1 MALFLLRRA
10 GGLAIVML
18 LVALV
23 VFVIVRVVPGDPAAV
38 MLGSAATPDDV
49 AALRTRLGFDQPL
62 IVQFLIY
69 CKQIASF
76 DLGQSIFLNRP
87 VSQAIA
93 ERAELTTLLTL
104 MSAGLAVAIGVPV
117 GIISAV
123 RRGRA
128 SDHAA
133 TAGSMLF
140 ASLPSFWVGLT
151 LIEVLAVRHPWFPVA
166 GWGDPGDGLGAH
178 LYHLVLPA
186 VALGLPNSALIIRF
200 TRSSMLDVLGEDY
213 IRTARAK
220 GVGSWSVVTRHALR
234 NALIPVLDRDRSD
247 DRDADRRRHRHRN
260 GLRPAR
266 RRQSRRLGGAA
277 PRLSGDSGHAAGDL
291 RHLRSD
297 QPRRRSPLRAR
308 RSAGAHV
315 TEEIASTTPAIPA
328 EPPEVPTSRSPGRQL
343 AGRLVRRPTSLAAL
357 AVLILVVLAAALASN
372 LAPYAPTR
380 MDIAHRLAAPDGRH
394 LLGSD
399 DFGRDVLSRL
409 LFGARLSL
417 TVGTLVVVLATVLGL
432 VIGLLA
438 GYVRRLDAALMRF
451 TDALMAFPDI
461 LLAIALMAGL
471 GPSLFDVVL
480 ALGIVYTPR
489 VARIVRGAT
498 LVLREMPFVEA
509 AKSMGASDLRIMAAH
524 LVPNLTSAL
533 IVQGTFIFGYA
544 ILTEAALSFLGTGVP
559 PTTPTWGNMMAGAQ
573 QYMGRADWLILAPGA
588 AIVLTVLSLQ
598 ILGDGLRDALDPKL
612 QRLM

>member
-234 NALIPVLDRDRSD
+234 NALIPVL
-247 DRDADRRRHRHRN
+247 
-260 GLRPAR
+260 
-266 RRQSRRLGGAA
+266 
-277 PRLSGDSGHAAGDL
+277 
-291 RHLRSD
+291 
-297 QPRRRSPLRAR
+297 
-308 RSAGAHV
+308 
-315 TEEIASTTPAIPA
+315 T
-328 EPPEVPTSRSPGRQL
+328 
-343 AGRLVRRPTSLAAL
+343 
-357 AVLILVVLAAALASN
+357 
-372 LAPYAPTR
+372 
-380 MDIAHRLAAPDGRH
+380 
-394 LLGSD
+394 
-399 DFGRDVLSRL
+399 
-409 LFGARLSL
+409 
-417 TVGTLVVVLATVLGL
+417 
-432 VIGLLA
+432 VIGLTFATLIGGA
-438 GYVRRLDAALMRF
+438 IVTETVFGLPGVGNLVVSAVLRRDYPVIQGTLLVISGIYVLINLVVDLLYALV
-451 TDALMAFPDI
+451 D
-461 LLAIALMAGL
+461 
-471 GPSLFDVVL
+471 
-480 ALGIVYTPR
+480 PR
-489 VARIVRGAT
+489 VRT
-498 LVLREMPFVEA
+498 
-509 AKSMGASDLRIMAAH
+509 
-524 LVPNLTSAL
+524 
-533 IVQGTFIFGYA
+533 
-544 ILTEAALSFLGTGVP
+544 
-559 PTTPTWGNMMAGAQ
+559 
-573 QYMGRADWLILAPGA
+573 
-588 AIVLTVLSLQ
+588 
-598 ILGDGLRDALDPKL
+598 
-612 QRLM
+612 